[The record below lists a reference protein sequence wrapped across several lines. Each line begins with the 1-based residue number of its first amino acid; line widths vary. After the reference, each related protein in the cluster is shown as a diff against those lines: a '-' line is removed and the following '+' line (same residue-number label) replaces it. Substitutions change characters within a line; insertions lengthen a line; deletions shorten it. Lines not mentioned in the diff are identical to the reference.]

1 MEKEEITLLLADDD
15 EGHLKLIKRNLKRGG
30 ITNEIICFSDGKEIL
45 DFLFPA
51 NNGPHLTKGRRYFL
65 LLDIRMPKINGVN
78 VLKKIKENEELRT
91 MPVLMLTTTD
101 DPEEMKKCYNLGCN
115 YYITKPV
122 KYSEFEEVIRQIS
135 LLIKDVKSPETK
147 GGK

>member
-15 EGHLKLIKRNLKRGG
+15 EGHLELIKRNLKRGG

-51 NNGPHLTKGRRYFL
+51 NNGPHLTKGGRYLL
-65 LLDIRMPKINGVN
+65 LLDIRMPKVDGVE
-78 VLKKIKENEELRT
+78 VLKRIKEDKNLKV

-101 DPEEMKKCYNLGCN
+101 DPEEVERCYKLGCN
-115 YYITKPV
+115 SYITKPV
-122 KYSEFEEVIRQIS
+122 NYSKFLEVVEQLGVFIN
-135 LLIKDVKSPETK
+135 LVTFPEIK
-147 GGK
+147 